1 MAAAIN
7 PKLLGHTIMS
17 FRAAAGVSRANL
29 AVAIGKSR
37 STLSAYENGHA
48 LPPLDILAEIARVVG
63 IPLPFFFRGEEVT
76 SMLTDD
82 NRAGFEMLE
91 KELVDHF
98 IALRERFL
106 YSRLD
111 GGDMPDGEGTP
122 L

>member
-29 AVAIGKSR
+29 ADAIGKSR

-48 LPPLDILAEIARVVG
+48 LPPLDILAEIARVVR

-76 SMLTDD
+76 GTVSDD
-82 NRAGFEMLE
+82 DGTLYHEAE
-91 KELVDHF
+91 KGLVDRF
-98 IALRERFL
+98 IALRESFL